1 MLISN
6 KGFILLLAC
15 LLSLLVGA
23 SARSAP
29 MAVSYNKKYIFAS
42 VFKVPLSQIKLTNV
56 RNGATFSIPFPAAMQ
71 NLSSYSTMLSVNSI
85 DFEV

>member
-1 MLISN
+1 MLISQQ
-6 KGFILLLAC
+6 GLFLLAC
-15 LLSLLVGA
+15 LLSLFIGV
-23 SARSAP
+23 SPRSAP
-29 MAVSYNKKYIFAS
+29 MAVSYNRKYIFAS

-56 RNGATFSIPFPAAMQ
+56 RNGANFTIPFPAAMQ